1 MNNIFSMGPYNL
13 YVWLSVIISILVL
26 LFSYLAACKRFN
38 YQVKQVKSLIKKT
51 E

>member
-1 MNNIFSMGPYNL
+1 MNNIFSMGAYNF

-26 LFSYLAACKRFN
+26 LFSYLAVYKRFN
-38 YQVKQVKSLIKKT
+38 YQVKQVKLLIKKD